1 VGPGPI
7 LSIGVGGSRAHSQHC
22 YLARPRFNLE
32 LTLFQDGVLL
42 SIDWLG
48 LITEWRVGPGPIL
61 KNVTRPDGAFLVPRL
76 LERRDVERLI
86 DFNSEYLGR
95 YSSVHFFNSVV
106 VLNTSTTSCT
116 L

>member
-1 VGPGPI
+1 MA
-7 LSIGVGGSRAHSQHC
+7 GGSRAHFSSFLHTETTFQPC
-22 YLARPRFNLE
+22 VNPV
-32 LTLFQDGVLL
+32 QDGVLL

-95 YSSVHFFNSVV
+95 YSTVY
-106 VLNTSTTSCT
+106 T
-116 L
+116 

>member
-1 VGPGPI
+1 MGPGPI
-7 LSIGVGGSRAHSQHC
+7 LSI
-22 YLARPRFNLE
+22 YLARTRFNLE

-95 YSSVHFFNSVV
+95 YSTVHLTVWFFNSVV